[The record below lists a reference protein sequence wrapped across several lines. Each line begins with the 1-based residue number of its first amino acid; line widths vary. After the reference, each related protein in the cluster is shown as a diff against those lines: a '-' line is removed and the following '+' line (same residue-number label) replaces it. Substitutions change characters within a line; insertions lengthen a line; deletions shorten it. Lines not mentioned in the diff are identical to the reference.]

1 MLNLFLADLSGKRHP
16 SKSVFSKTMKLPL
29 TEVEHRMLSNAQLDR
44 YIMVTNTVSWWVV
57 MLVLHEIYYFRPLI
71 K

>member
-1 MLNLFLADLSGKRHP
+1 
-16 SKSVFSKTMKLPL
+16 MKLPL

-57 MLVLHEIYYFRPLI
+57 MLVLHEIYYFKPLI